1 MSTPFGDFVRAR
13 RDSTRRA
20 IALRLVPPGER
31 SQRLIAEIAV
41 LAGRELTHHLARH
54 DLPVGG
60 TQRWHHPVAGELRLD
75 AEVLELPAADAQQ
88 LVVFLPADGTTAD
101 ALVRLR
107 PVPAATRLHV
117 VSR

>member
-1 MSTPFGDFVRAR
+1 VPDET
-13 RDSTRRA
+13 
-20 IALRLVPPGER
+20 PPGGQSLCGLSRPASDPNGSSRR
-31 SQRLIAEIAV
+31 SRSWLVASSPT
-41 LAGRELTHHLARH
+41 THHLARH

-75 AEVLELPAADAQQ
+75 AELLELPAADAQQ

>member
-1 MSTPFGDFVRAR
+1 
-13 RDSTRRA
+13 
-20 IALRLVPPGER
+20 
-31 SQRLIAEIAV
+31 
-41 LAGRELTHHLARH
+41 
-54 DLPVGG
+54 
-60 TQRWHHPVAGELRLD
+60 
-75 AEVLELPAADAQQ
+75 VLELPAADAQQ